1 MGRIHN
7 VLEYL
12 DNKYSHY
19 NAIKTEKIK
28 IADKRRQK
36 IANSHKLTDEQKQ
49 EIDRF
54 YLKYYGK
61 KIPYV
66 WHQYYSSYTG
76 NFDVRYIPELLFIP
90 EIERRFVP
98 KNYGEVLSDK
108 NLLPLIIRN
117 ENGVKTPE
125 IIISC
130 QNGQIRNGDMEFI
143 TFDQAAELL
152 KNAGKVFLKPTINS
166 NSGKGCAVLDIQNS
180 VDQKSGKELK
190 EILKS
195 QGKNF
200 NIQELITNSKSLAS
214 LHPSSLNTLRITTY
228 IWKGDIYHFPLLVR
242 IGRGGNNM
250 DNAHMGGMFVGLDD
264 YGIIKNCAFTE
275 FQERYYIHPDTKI
288 KFDGYKIDE
297 TPQVIETVE
306 RLHQTIPQIG
316 MISWDATIDD
326 KSNVIIVEINTQ
338 GQTIW
343 LSQMANGVGA
353 FGENTEEIL
362 KWISK

>member
-1 MGRIHN
+1 MGRVHN
-7 VLEYL
+7 MLEYL

-19 NAIKTEKIK
+19 HSIKTEKIK
-28 IADKRRQK
+28 MSDKRRQK
-36 IANSHKLTDEQKQ
+36 IANSYKLTDEQKQ
-49 EIDRF
+49 EIDRY

-117 ENGVKTPE
+117 ENGVKTPK